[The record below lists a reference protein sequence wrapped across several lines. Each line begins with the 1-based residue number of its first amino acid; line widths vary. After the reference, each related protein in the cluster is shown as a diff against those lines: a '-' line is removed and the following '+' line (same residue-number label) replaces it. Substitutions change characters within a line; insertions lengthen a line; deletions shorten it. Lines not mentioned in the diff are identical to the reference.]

1 MLASRDAQ
9 CNALSVPPPQ
19 TTSVGKTAVLLP
31 VGKTAVLLPVGKTA
45 VLLPEVVL
53 VRRELLLASWHLPS
67 LCSLFTAIPAA
78 GRVLTACCWSHSLV
92 PLPLG
97 LRTAEGTGDRRPQ
110 VESGRARY
118 LLYWSIGDRSIQ

>member
-9 CNALSVPPPQ
+9 CNALSVRPTNNFCWQ
-19 TTSVGKTAVLLP
+19 HRCA
-31 VGKTAVLLPVGKTA
+31 
-45 VLLPEVVL
+45 LLPEVVL
-53 VRRELLLASWHLPS
+53 VRRELLLASWHLAS

-97 LRTAEGTGDRRPQ
+97 LRTAEGTGTVLAVLEHR
-110 VESGRARY
+110 
-118 LLYWSIGDRSIQ
+118 SIGE